1 MEELDIKQIFKFTY
15 QRKNILIYILLISIV
30 VGALYTFVIKRPK
43 YESKAQIL
51 IDKADASIEK
61 YIVSKDVLKSENI
74 DVKFDKT
81 SKIITTV
88 ATNTKKD
95 SAFNEINSYIDTL
108 EDSLQATYGTK
119 TFKMLETPQAPTSPS
134 NATYLKDIA
143 ICVLVGIVGFA
154 VYIIV
159 LLNISGMVSASEIE
173 NLAKINVLGKVSLEK
188 KKNKKEPIKYTT
200 NNININNQLKRIE
213 ANIELNKNAEKSK
226 IILFTGVSKQPGT
239 TYIVNN
245 LAIQFAKIYN
255 KVLVID
261 ANIFT
266 KTLSKEYNLE
276 EKFGLT
282 NIIKLDTFKDIEN
295 IIQKTEKENIYVLP
309 VGNVE
314 VEEEKFLQSNVKE
327 LLKILE
333 NNYDI
338 ILIDTASVNE
348 KVLPIVLTNIVDTTI
363 IVAQEQKTNIEDIEN
378 AKATI
383 EKVGGKTSGVILNK
397 VI

>member
-188 KKNKKEPIKYTT
+188 KKNKKETIKYTT
-200 NNININNQLKRIE
+200 SNINISNQLKRIE
-213 ANIELNKNAEKSK
+213 ANIELNKEKSK
-226 IILFTGVSKQPGT
+226 TILFTGVGKQPGT

-338 ILIDTASVNE
+338 ILIDTASINE

>member
-15 QRKNILIYILLISIV
+15 QRKNILICILLISIV
-30 VGALYTFVIKRPK
+30 VGALYTFVIKKPV
-43 YESKAQIL
+43 YECKAQIL
-51 IDKADASIEK
+51 IDKSDASIEK

-74 DVKFDKT
+74 EATFDKT
-81 SKIITTV
+81 SKIITVV
-88 ATNTKKD
+88 ATNTKKNE
-95 SAFNEINSYIDTL
+95 AFNEINSYIETL
-108 EDSLQATYGTK
+108 ENSLQTTYEIK
-119 TFKMLETPQAPTSPS
+119 TFKLLETPQAPTSPS

-143 ICVLVGIVGFA
+143 ICALIGIVGFA

-159 LLNISGMVSASEIE
+159 FLNINGMISASEIE

-188 KKNKKEPIKYTT
+188 KANKKEPIKYTT
-200 NNININNQLKRIE
+200 TNTNISNQLKRIE
-213 ANIELNKNAEKSK
+213 TNIKLNKDIEKAK
-226 IILFTGVSKQPGT
+226 TILFTGVGKRPGT

-245 LAIQFAKIYN
+245 LAIQYAKIYN

-276 EKFGLT
+276 EKAGLT
-282 NIIKLDTFKDIEN
+282 NIIKSATFRDIEN
-295 IIQKTEKENIYVLP
+295 IVQKTEKENIYVLP

-314 VEEEKFLQSNVKE
+314 IEEEKFLQSNVKDV
-327 LLKILE
+327 LKILE

-338 ILIDTASVNE
+338 ILIDIASINE
-348 KVLPIVLTNIVDTTI
+348 KVTPIVFAKATDTTI

-383 EKVGGKTSGVILNK
+383 EKVGGKISGVILNK

>member
-81 SKIITTV
+81 SKIITAI

-95 SAFNEINSYIDTL
+95 AAFNEINSYINTL

-188 KKNKKEPIKYTT
+188 KKNKKETIKYTT
-200 NNININNQLKRIE
+200 SNINISNQLKRIE
-213 ANIELNKNAEKSK
+213 ANIELNKEKSK
-226 IILFTGVSKQPGT
+226 TILFTGVGKQHGT

-309 VGNVE
+309 VGNLE

-338 ILIDTASVNE
+338 ILIDTASINE

-383 EKVGGKTSGVILNK
+383 EKVGGKASGVILNK

>member
-15 QRKNILIYILLISIV
+15 QRKNILIYILLISII

-74 DVKFDKT
+74 DVKFEKT
-81 SKIITTV
+81 SKIITAV

-95 SAFNEINSYIDTL
+95 AAFNEINSYIDTL

-119 TFKMLETPQAPTSPS
+119 TFKMLETPQVPTSPS

-173 NLAKINVLGKVSLEK
+173 SLAKINVLGKVNLEK
-188 KKNKKEPIKYTT
+188 KANKKEPIKYTT
-200 NNININNQLKRIE
+200 ININISNQLKRIE
-213 ANIELNKNAEKSK
+213 ANIELNKEKSK

-245 LAIQFAKIYN
+245 LAIQYTKIYN

-276 EKFGLT
+276 EKNGLT
-282 NIIKLDTFKDIEN
+282 NIIDLDTFKDVEKA
-295 IIQKTEKENIYVLP
+295 IQKTEEEKIYILPAGNI
-309 VGNVE
+309 E
-314 VEEEKFLQSNVKE
+314 IEEEKFLQSKMKD

-338 ILIDTASVNE
+338 ILIDTASINE

-383 EKVGGKTSGVILNK
+383 EKVGGKILGVILNK

>member
-30 VGALYTFVIKRPK
+30 VGALYTFVIKSPK

-81 SKIITTV
+81 SRIITAI

-95 SAFNEINSYIDTL
+95 AAFNEINSYINTL

-119 TFKMLETPQAPTSPS
+119 TFKMLETPQAPKSPS

-188 KKNKKEPIKYTT
+188 KKNKKETIKYTT
-200 NNININNQLKRIE
+200 SNINISNQLKRIE
-213 ANIELNKNAEKSK
+213 ANIELNKEKSK
-226 IILFTGVSKQPGT
+226 TILFTGVGKQPGT

-266 KTLSKEYNLE
+266 KTLSKQYNLE

>member
-30 VGALYTFVIKRPK
+30 VGALYTFVIKSPK

-81 SKIITTV
+81 SKIITAV

-143 ICVLVGIVGFA
+143 ICLLVGIVGFA

-188 KKNKKEPIKYTT
+188 KKNKKETIKYTT
-200 NNININNQLKRIE
+200 SNINISNQLKRIE
-213 ANIELNKNAEKSK
+213 ANIELNKEKSK
-226 IILFTGVSKQPGT
+226 TILFTGVGKQPGT

-282 NIIKLDTFKDIEN
+282 NIINLDTFNDIEN
-295 IIQKTEKENIYVLP
+295 IIQKTEIEIIYVLP

>member
-30 VGALYTFVIKRPK
+30 VGALYTFVIKRPE

-51 IDKADASIEK
+51 IDKSDASIEK

-81 SKIITTV
+81 SKIITAV

-95 SAFNEINSYIDTL
+95 AAFNEINSYIDTL

-119 TFKMLETPQAPTSPS
+119 VFKILETPQAPTMPS

-188 KKNKKEPIKYTT
+188 KKNKKETIKYTT
-200 NNININNQLKRIE
+200 SNINISNQLKRIE
-213 ANIELNKNAEKSK
+213 ANIELNKEKSK

-245 LAIQFAKIYN
+245 LAIQYTKIYN

-261 ANIFT
+261 ANIFK

-276 EKFGLT
+276 EKNGLT
-282 NIIKLDTFKDIEN
+282 NIIDLDTFKDVEKA
-295 IIQKTEKENIYVLP
+295 IQKTEKEKIYILPAGNI
-309 VGNVE
+309 E
-314 VEEEKFLQSNVKE
+314 IEEEKFLQSKMKD

-383 EKVGGKTSGVILNK
+383 EKVEGKILGVILNK

>member
-81 SKIITTV
+81 SKIITAI
-88 ATNTKKD
+88 ATNTKKNA
-95 SAFNEINSYIDTL
+95 AFNEINSYIDTL

-188 KKNKKEPIKYTT
+188 KKNKKETIKYTT
-200 NNININNQLKRIE
+200 SNINISNQLKRIE
-213 ANIELNKNAEKSK
+213 ANIELNKEKSK
-226 IILFTGVSKQPGT
+226 TILFTGVGKQPGT

-338 ILIDTASVNE
+338 ILIDTASINE

>member
-30 VGALYTFVIKRPK
+30 VGALYTFIIKRPE

-51 IDKADASIEK
+51 IDKSDASIEK

-81 SKIITTV
+81 SKIITAI

-95 SAFNEINSYIDTL
+95 AAFNEINSYIDTL

-188 KKNKKEPIKYTT
+188 KKNKKETIKYTT
-200 NNININNQLKRIE
+200 SNINISNQLKRIE
-213 ANIELNKNAEKSK
+213 ANIELNKEKSK
-226 IILFTGVSKQPGT
+226 TILFTGVGKQPGT

>member
-15 QRKNILIYILLISIV
+15 QRKNILICILLISIV
-30 VGALYTFVIKRPK
+30 VGALYTFVIKKPV
-43 YESKAQIL
+43 YECKAQIL
-51 IDKADASIEK
+51 IDKSDASIEK

-74 DVKFDKT
+74 EVTFDKT
-81 SKIITTV
+81 SKIITVV
-88 ATNTKKD
+88 ATNTKKNE
-95 SAFNEINSYIDTL
+95 AFNEINSYIETL
-108 EDSLQATYGTK
+108 ENSLQTTYEIK
-119 TFKMLETPQAPTSPS
+119 TFKLLETPQAPTSPS

-143 ICVLVGIVGFA
+143 ICALIGIVGFA

-159 LLNISGMVSASEIE
+159 FLNINGMISASEIE

-188 KKNKKEPIKYTT
+188 KANKKEPIKYTT
-200 NNININNQLKRIE
+200 TNTNISNQLKRIE
-213 ANIELNKNAEKSK
+213 TNIKLNKDIEKAK
-226 IILFTGVSKQPGT
+226 TILFTGVGKRPGT

-245 LAIQFAKIYN
+245 LAIQYAKIYN

-276 EKFGLT
+276 EKAGLT
-282 NIIKLDTFKDIEN
+282 NIIKSATFRDIEN
-295 IIQKTEKENIYVLP
+295 IVQKTEKENIYVLP

-314 VEEEKFLQSNVKE
+314 IEEEKFLQSNVKDV
-327 LLKILE
+327 LKILE

-338 ILIDTASVNE
+338 ILIDIASINE
-348 KVLPIVLTNIVDTTI
+348 KVTPIVFAKATDTTI

-383 EKVGGKTSGVILNK
+383 EKVGGKISGVILNK

>member
-30 VGALYTFVIKRPK
+30 VGALYTFVIKRPQ

-81 SKIITTV
+81 SKIITAI

-95 SAFNEINSYIDTL
+95 AAFNEINSYIDTL

-188 KKNKKEPIKYTT
+188 KKNKKETIKYTT
-200 NNININNQLKRIE
+200 SNINISNQLKRIE
-213 ANIELNKNAEKSK
+213 ANIELNKEKSK
-226 IILFTGVSKQPGT
+226 TILFTGVGKQPGT

-383 EKVGGKTSGVILNK
+383 EKVGGKASGVILNK

>member
-43 YESKAQIL
+43 YESKVQIL

-81 SKIITTV
+81 SKIITAI

-95 SAFNEINSYIDTL
+95 AAFNEINSYIDTL

-188 KKNKKEPIKYTT
+188 KKNKKETIKYTT
-200 NNININNQLKRIE
+200 SNINISNQLKRIE
-213 ANIELNKNAEKSK
+213 ANIELNKEKSK
-226 IILFTGVSKQPGT
+226 TILFTGVGKQPGT

-266 KTLSKEYNLE
+266 KTLSKQYNLE

-383 EKVGGKTSGVILNK
+383 EKVGGKASGVILNK

>member
-30 VGALYTFVIKRPK
+30 VGVLYTFVIKRPE

-74 DVKFDKT
+74 NVKFDKT
-81 SKIITTV
+81 SKIITV
-88 ATNTKKD
+88 VSTNNKKD
-95 SAFNEINSYIDTL
+95 VAFNEINSYIDML
-108 EDSLQATYGTK
+108 EDSLQTTYGTK
-119 TFKMLETPQAPTSPS
+119 TFKLLETPQVSTIPN

-143 ICVLVGIVGFA
+143 ICVIVGVVGFA
-154 VYIIV
+154 LYIII
-159 LLNISGMVSASEIE
+159 LLNINGMISESEIE
-173 NLAKINVLGKVSLEK
+173 NLTKINVLGKVSLEN
-188 KKNKKEPIKYTT
+188 KKNKKESIKYTT
-200 NNININNQLKRIE
+200 SNIDINNQLKRIE
-213 ANIELNKNAEKSK
+213 ANIELNKDIEKSK
-226 IILFTGVSKQPGT
+226 IIVFTGVSKKPGT

-245 LAIQFAKIYN
+245 LANQYAKIYN

-266 KTLSKEYNLE
+266 KIISKEYNFE
-276 EKFGLT
+276 EKNGLT
-282 NIIKLDTFKDIEN
+282 NIIDLGTIKDIEKT
-295 IIQKTEKENIYVLP
+295 IQKTEKENIYILP
-309 VGNVE
+309 VGNIE
-314 VEEEKFLQSNVKE
+314 IEEEKFLQSNLE
-327 LLKILE
+327 DLLKVLE

-338 ILIDTASVNE
+338 ILIDTASINE
-348 KVLPIVLTNIVDTTI
+348 KVLPIVLTKVADATI
-363 IVAQEQKTNIEDIEN
+363 IVAQEQKTKIEDIEN

-383 EKVGGKTSGVILNK
+383 EKVGGKILGVILNK

>member
-81 SKIITTV
+81 SRIITAI

-95 SAFNEINSYIDTL
+95 AAFNEINSYINTL

-119 TFKMLETPQAPTSPS
+119 TFKMLETPQAPKSPS

-173 NLAKINVLGKVSLEK
+173 NLTKINVLGKVSLEK
-188 KKNKKEPIKYTT
+188 KKNKKETIKYTT
-200 NNININNQLKRIE
+200 SNINISNQLKRIE
-213 ANIELNKNAEKSK
+213 ANIELNKEKSK
-226 IILFTGVSKQPGT
+226 TILFTGVGKQPGT

-295 IIQKTEKENIYVLP
+295 IIQKIEKENIYVLP
-309 VGNVE
+309 VGKVE

-383 EKVGGKTSGVILNK
+383 EKVGGKASGVILNK

>member
-81 SKIITTV
+81 SKIITAI

-95 SAFNEINSYIDTL
+95 AAFNEINSYIDTL

-188 KKNKKEPIKYTT
+188 KKNKKETIKYTT
-200 NNININNQLKRIE
+200 SNINISNQLKRIE
-213 ANIELNKNAEKSK
+213 ANIELNKEKSK
-226 IILFTGVSKQPGT
+226 TILFTGVGKQPGT

-276 EKFGLT
+276 EKIGLT

-295 IIQKTEKENIYVLP
+295 IIQKTEKENIYVLS

>member
-30 VGALYTFVIKRPK
+30 VGALYTFIIKRPK

-81 SKIITTV
+81 SKIITVV

-119 TFKMLETPQAPTSPS
+119 TFKLLETPQAPTSPS

-143 ICVLVGIVGFA
+143 ICVLIGIVGFV

-173 NLAKINVLGKVSLEK
+173 SLAKINVLGKVDLEK
-188 KKNKKEPIKYTT
+188 KANKKEPIKYTT
-200 NNININNQLKRIE
+200 NNINISNQLKRIE

-245 LAIQFAKIYN
+245 LAIQYAKIYN

-276 EKFGLT
+276 EKAGLT

-314 VEEEKFLQSNVKE
+314 VEEEKFLQSNVKD

-383 EKVGGKTSGVILNK
+383 EKVDGKTSGVILNK

>member
-30 VGALYTFVIKRPK
+30 VGALYTFVIKRPE

-51 IDKADASIEK
+51 IDKSDASIEK

-81 SKIITTV
+81 SKIITAV

-95 SAFNEINSYIDTL
+95 AAFNEINSYIDTL

-119 TFKMLETPQAPTSPS
+119 VFKILETPQAPTTPS

-173 NLAKINVLGKVSLEK
+173 SLAKINVLGKVNLEK
-188 KKNKKEPIKYTT
+188 KANKKEPIKYTT
-200 NNININNQLKRIE
+200 ININISNQLKRIE
-213 ANIELNKNAEKSK
+213 ANIELNKEKSK

-245 LAIQFAKIYN
+245 LAIQYTKIYN

-261 ANIFT
+261 ANIFK

-276 EKFGLT
+276 EKNGLT
-282 NIIKLDTFKDIEN
+282 NIIDLDTFKDVEKA
-295 IIQKTEKENIYVLP
+295 IQKTEKEKIYILPAGNI
-309 VGNVE
+309 E
-314 VEEEKFLQSNVKE
+314 IEEEKFLQSKMKD

-383 EKVGGKTSGVILNK
+383 EKVGGKILGVILNK

>member
-81 SKIITTV
+81 SKIITAI

-95 SAFNEINSYIDTL
+95 AAFNEINSYIDTL

-188 KKNKKEPIKYTT
+188 KKNKKETIKYTT
-200 NNININNQLKRIE
+200 SNINISNQLKRIE
-213 ANIELNKNAEKSK
+213 ANIELNKEKSK
-226 IILFTGVSKQPGT
+226 TILFTGVGKRPGT

-276 EKFGLT
+276 EKIGLT

-295 IIQKTEKENIYVLP
+295 IIQKTEKENIYVLS

>member
-30 VGALYTFVIKRPK
+30 VGALYTFVIKRPE

-51 IDKADASIEK
+51 IDKSDASIEK

-81 SKIITTV
+81 SKIITAV

-95 SAFNEINSYIDTL
+95 AAFNEINSYIDTL

-119 TFKMLETPQAPTSPS
+119 VFKILETPQAPTMPS

-173 NLAKINVLGKVSLEK
+173 SLAKINVLGKVNLEK
-188 KKNKKEPIKYTT
+188 KANKKEPIKYTT
-200 NNININNQLKRIE
+200 ININISNQLKRIE
-213 ANIELNKNAEKSK
+213 ANIELNKEKSK

-245 LAIQFAKIYN
+245 LAIQYTKIYN

-261 ANIFT
+261 ANIFK

-276 EKFGLT
+276 EKNGLT
-282 NIIKLDTFKDIEN
+282 NIIDLDTFKDVEKA
-295 IIQKTEKENIYVLP
+295 IQKTEKEKIYILPAGNI
-309 VGNVE
+309 E
-314 VEEEKFLQSNVKE
+314 IEEEKFLQSKMKD

-383 EKVGGKTSGVILNK
+383 EKVGGKILGVILNK

>member
-81 SKIITTV
+81 SKIITAI

-95 SAFNEINSYIDTL
+95 AAFNEINSYIDTL

-188 KKNKKEPIKYTT
+188 KKNKKETIKYTT
-200 NNININNQLKRIE
+200 SNINISNQLKRIE
-213 ANIELNKNAEKSK
+213 ANIELNKEKSK
-226 IILFTGVSKQPGT
+226 TILFTGVGKQPGT

-338 ILIDTASVNE
+338 ILIDTASINE

>member
-30 VGALYTFVIKRPK
+30 VGALYTFVIKRPE

-51 IDKADASIEK
+51 IDKSDASIEK
-61 YIVSKDVLKSENI
+61 YIVSKNVLKSENI

-81 SKIITTV
+81 SKIITAV

-95 SAFNEINSYIDTL
+95 SSFNEINSYIDTL

-119 TFKMLETPQAPTSPS
+119 VFKILETPQAPTTPS

-159 LLNISGMVSASEIE
+159 LLNINGMVSASEIE
-173 NLAKINVLGKVSLEK
+173 SLAKINVLGKVSLEK

-200 NNININNQLKRIE
+200 SNINISNQLKRIE
-213 ANIELNKNAEKSK
+213 ASIELNENTEKAK
-226 IILFTGVSKQPGT
+226 TILFTGVRKQPGT

-245 LAIQFAKIYN
+245 LAIQYAKIYN

-276 EKFGLT
+276 EKAGLT

-314 VEEEKFLQSNVKE
+314 VEEEKFLQSNVKD

-397 VI
+397 VL

>member
-81 SKIITTV
+81 SKIITAI

-95 SAFNEINSYIDTL
+95 AAFNEINSYIDTL

-188 KKNKKEPIKYTT
+188 RKNKKETIKYTT
-200 NNININNQLKRIE
+200 SNINISNQLKRIE
-213 ANIELNKNAEKSK
+213 ANIELNKEKSK
-226 IILFTGVSKQPGT
+226 TILFTGVGKQPGT

-338 ILIDTASVNE
+338 ILIDTASINE

-383 EKVGGKTSGVILNK
+383 EKVGGKILGVILNK

>member
-81 SKIITTV
+81 SKIITAV

-159 LLNISGMVSASEIE
+159 LLNISGMVSESEIE

-188 KKNKKEPIKYTT
+188 KKNKKETIKYTT
-200 NNININNQLKRIE
+200 SNINISNQLKRIE
-213 ANIELNKNAEKSK
+213 ANIELNKEKSK
-226 IILFTGVSKQPGT
+226 TILFTGVGKQPGT

>member
-81 SKIITTV
+81 SKIITAI

-95 SAFNEINSYIDTL
+95 AAFNEINSYIDTL

-188 KKNKKEPIKYTT
+188 RKNKKETIKYTT
-200 NNININNQLKRIE
+200 SNINISNQLKRIE
-213 ANIELNKNAEKSK
+213 ANIELNKEKSK
-226 IILFTGVSKQPGT
+226 TILFTGVGKQPGT

-309 VGNVE
+309 VGNLE

-338 ILIDTASVNE
+338 ILIDTASINE

-383 EKVGGKTSGVILNK
+383 EKVGGKASGVILNK

>member
-30 VGALYTFVIKRPK
+30 VGVLYTFVIKRPE

-74 DVKFDKT
+74 DVNFDKT
-81 SKIITTV
+81 SKIITAV

-95 SAFNEINSYIDTL
+95 VAFNEINSYIETL
-108 EDSLQATYGTK
+108 EDSLQTTYEIK
-119 TFKMLETPQAPTSPS
+119 MFKMLETPQVPTTPS
-134 NATYLKDIA
+134 NETYLKDIA
-143 ICVLVGIVGFA
+143 ICALIGIVGFA

-159 LLNISGMVSASEIE
+159 LLNINGMVSASEIE

-200 NNININNQLKRIE
+200 SNTNISNQLKRIE
-213 ANIELNKNAEKSK
+213 TNIKLNKDIEKAK
-226 IILFTGVSKQPGT
+226 TILFTGVGKRPGT

-245 LAIQFAKIYN
+245 LAIQYAKIYN

-276 EKFGLT
+276 EKIGLT
-282 NIIKLDTFKDIEN
+282 NIIKSGTFKDIEN
-295 IIQKTEKENIYVLP
+295 IVQKTEKENIYVLP

-314 VEEEKFLQSNVKE
+314 VEEEKFLQSNVKD

-383 EKVGGKTSGVILNK
+383 ENVGGKTSGVILNK

>member
-30 VGALYTFVIKRPK
+30 VGALYTFVIKRPE

-51 IDKADASIEK
+51 IDKSDASIEK

-81 SKIITTV
+81 SKIITAI
-88 ATNTKKD
+88 ATNTKKAA
-95 SAFNEINSYIDTL
+95 AFNEINSYIDTL

-119 TFKMLETPQAPTSPS
+119 VFKILETPQAPTMPS

-173 NLAKINVLGKVSLEK
+173 SLAKINVLGKVSLEK
-188 KKNKKEPIKYTT
+188 KKNKKETIKYTT
-200 NNININNQLKRIE
+200 SNINISNQLKRIE
-213 ANIELNKNAEKSK
+213 ANIELNKEKSK
-226 IILFTGVSKQPGT
+226 IILYTGVSKQPGT

-245 LAIQFAKIYN
+245 LAIQYTKIYN

-261 ANIFT
+261 ANIFK

-276 EKFGLT
+276 EKNGLT
-282 NIIKLDTFKDIEN
+282 NIIDLDTFKDVEKA
-295 IIQKTEKENIYVLP
+295 IQKTEKEKIYILPAGNI
-309 VGNVE
+309 E
-314 VEEEKFLQSNVKE
+314 IEEEKFLQSKMKD

-383 EKVGGKTSGVILNK
+383 EKVGGKILGVILNK

>member
-15 QRKNILIYILLISIV
+15 QRKNILIYILLIAIV
-30 VGALYTFVIKRPK
+30 VGALYTFIIKRPE

-51 IDKADASIEK
+51 IDKSDASIEK

-81 SKIITTV
+81 SKIITVV
-88 ATNTKKD
+88 AKNTKKD
-95 SAFNEINSYIDTL
+95 AAFNEINSYIDTL

-119 TFKMLETPQAPTSPS
+119 TFKLLETPQAPTSPS

-143 ICVLVGIVGFA
+143 ICVLIGIVGFA

-159 LLNISGMVSASEIE
+159 LLNINGMVSASEIE
-173 NLAKINVLGKVSLEK
+173 SLTKINVLGKVSLEK
-188 KKNKKEPIKYTT
+188 KVNKKEPIKYTT
-200 NNININNQLKRIE
+200 SNINISNQLKRIE
-213 ANIELNKNAEKSK
+213 ANIELNKEKSK
-226 IILFTGVSKQPGT
+226 TILFTGVRKQPGT

-245 LAIQFAKIYN
+245 LAIQYAKIYN

-276 EKFGLT
+276 EKDGLT

-314 VEEEKFLQSNVKE
+314 VEEEKFLQSNVKD

-383 EKVGGKTSGVILNK
+383 EKVGGKISGVILNK

>member
-81 SKIITTV
+81 SKIITAI

-95 SAFNEINSYIDTL
+95 AAFNEINSYIDTL

-188 KKNKKEPIKYTT
+188 RKNKKETIKYTT
-200 NNININNQLKRIE
+200 SNINISNQLKRIE
-213 ANIELNKNAEKSK
+213 ANIELNKEKSK
-226 IILFTGVSKQPGT
+226 TILFTGVGKQHGT

-309 VGNVE
+309 VGNLE

-338 ILIDTASVNE
+338 ILIDTASINE

-383 EKVGGKTSGVILNK
+383 EKVGGKASGVILNK

>member
-30 VGALYTFVIKRPK
+30 VGALYTFIIKRPK

-81 SKIITTV
+81 SKIITAV

-119 TFKMLETPQAPTSPS
+119 TFKLLETPQAPTSPS
-134 NATYLKDIA
+134 NATYLKDVA
-143 ICVLVGIVGFA
+143 ICVLIGIVGFA

-159 LLNISGMVSASEIE
+159 LLNINGMVSASEIE
-173 NLAKINVLGKVSLEK
+173 SLAKINVLGKVSLEK

-200 NNININNQLKRIE
+200 SNINISNQLKRIE
-213 ANIELNKNAEKSK
+213 ANIELNKEKSK
-226 IILFTGVSKQPGT
+226 TILFTGVRKQPGT

-245 LAIQFAKIYN
+245 LAIQYAKIYN

-276 EKFGLT
+276 EKAGLT

-295 IIQKTEKENIYVLP
+295 IVQKTEKENIYVLP

-314 VEEEKFLQSNVKE
+314 VEEEKFLQSNVKD

-383 EKVGGKTSGVILNK
+383 EKVRGKASGVILNK

>member
-30 VGALYTFVIKRPK
+30 VGALYTFVIKRPQ

-81 SKIITTV
+81 SKIITAI

-95 SAFNEINSYIDTL
+95 AAFNEINSYIDTL

-188 KKNKKEPIKYTT
+188 RKNKKETIKYTT
-200 NNININNQLKRIE
+200 SNINISNQLKRIE
-213 ANIELNKNAEKSK
+213 ANIELNKEKSK
-226 IILFTGVSKQPGT
+226 TILFTGVGKQPGT

>member
-81 SKIITTV
+81 SKIITAV

-188 KKNKKEPIKYTT
+188 KKNKKETIKYTT
-200 NNININNQLKRIE
+200 SNINISNQLKRIE
-213 ANIELNKNAEKSK
+213 ANIELNKEKSK
-226 IILFTGVSKQPGT
+226 TILFTGVGKRPGT

-276 EKFGLT
+276 EKIGLT

-295 IIQKTEKENIYVLP
+295 IIQKTEKENIYVLS

>member
-81 SKIITTV
+81 SKIITAI

-95 SAFNEINSYIDTL
+95 AAFNEINSYIDTL

-143 ICVLVGIVGFA
+143 ICLLVGIVGFA

-188 KKNKKEPIKYTT
+188 KKNKKETIKYTT
-200 NNININNQLKRIE
+200 SNINISNQLKRIE
-213 ANIELNKNAEKSK
+213 ANIELNKEKSK
-226 IILFTGVSKQPGT
+226 TILFTGVGKQPGT

>member
-81 SKIITTV
+81 SKIITAI

-95 SAFNEINSYIDTL
+95 AAFNEINSYIDTL

-188 KKNKKEPIKYTT
+188 KKNKKETIKYTT
-200 NNININNQLKRIE
+200 SNINISNQLKRIE
-213 ANIELNKNAEKSK
+213 ANIELNKEKSK
-226 IILFTGVSKQPGT
+226 TILFTGVGKQPGT

>member
-81 SKIITTV
+81 SKIITAV

-188 KKNKKEPIKYTT
+188 KKNKKETIKYTT
-200 NNININNQLKRIE
+200 SNINISNQLKRIE
-213 ANIELNKNAEKSK
+213 ANIELNKEKSK
-226 IILFTGVSKQPGT
+226 TILFTGVGKQPGT

>member
-81 SKIITTV
+81 SKIITAI

-95 SAFNEINSYIDTL
+95 AAFNEINSYIDTL

-188 KKNKKEPIKYTT
+188 KKNKKETIKYTT
-200 NNININNQLKRIE
+200 SNINISNQLKRIE
-213 ANIELNKNAEKSK
+213 ANIELNKEKSK
-226 IILFTGVSKQPGT
+226 TILFTGVGKQPGT

-295 IIQKTEKENIYVLP
+295 IIQRTEKENIYVLP